1 MFNVHNDNDVLKSDP
16 KQQMLHDDTLL
27 NSRQNAMNRTL
38 HIKIRGPVYT
48 IVRFIKSGS

>member
-1 MFNVHNDNDVLKSDP
+1 MLNDNDVLKSDP

-38 HIKIRGPVYT
+38 HIKIRDKM
-48 IVRFIKSGS
+48 VRFIP